1 MKRLGFF
8 DRKEVES
15 DEVKGGVF
23 LTCES
28 CGLSKKSTN
37 PKLGVTG
44 KGNKKILL
52 LGEANSPTEDRT
64 GRHWTGAGSEVLK
77 KELDF
82 NKIHIYDDCWS
93 LNVVRCSHRKTLTK
107 HQINCC
113 SRFLEET
120 ILELKPKVIICFGR
134 TPLQALFENQYSI
147 SGEFETWRGATIPSI
162 KYDCFVCPTYPPLH
176 MQDTKKQE
184 SLLAF
189 KKDIANA
196 VCLNKPALYNKEKI
210 HYISDL
216 NILRKVIKPGNTI
229 SIDFETT
236 GLKPHTKGHRIICAS
251 VSPNVDEAYVFEIP
265 TKSEELQ
272 PFLDILENPKIYKM
286 AHNMKYEHTWA
297 KVIWGIE
304 IQGWIWDSML
314 SAHILDNRRGVVGL
328 KFQAFTLLGST
339 DYSSDINQY
348 IRTKD
353 RDSNGFNNILTL
365 IETDE
370 GKKKLLKYC
379 ALDTIYQYRIA
390 QIQQERM
397 QGELL
402 DAYKLFHNGILTLS
416 QAEQIGMRLDL
427 DVVKEAE
434 NYLENQIN
442 VYHKKLINSEFY
454 ASFKKINGAK
464 ANYDSNTQLADYLYN
479 SLELKPFKTTTG
491 GNGSVDDEALRN
503 LNIQELNYIL
513 EIRRLTKAKDTYLK
527 AFVRE
532 QVDTIIHPNFNL
544 HNVVSFRSSSDSPNF
559 QNLPKRDKEI
569 FNLVRGCIFPRK
581 GYQLAEV
588 DFKGIEVS
596 IACTYHKDK
605 KMIEYLLDDSSDMHG
620 DMAEQIFLIDKLDR
634 SKSSHK
640 TLRSASKNAFV
651 FPQFYGDYYKNN
663 ALGLCQW
670 MELSQGVWR
679 DGQGIELEKGIS
691 IASHLRKNGIANF
704 NQFTEHIRQIELDFW
719 NNRFPAY
726 GRWKKRIYNSYL
738 RNGQVT
744 SHTGFTYTAEMR
756 KNEVTNYP
764 VQGSA
769 FHCLLWSVIR
779 LNEIIKQKQWK
790 TRIVGQIHDSIVLDI
805 YPPELP
811 QISRICKRIMTVEL
825 ANNWQWINVPLDISM
840 EVGEVNGS
848 WTTLKEIKL

>member
-8 DRKEVES
+8 NRKEIES

-23 LTCES
+23 LTCTS
-28 CGLSKKSTN
+28 CGLDKSCTT

-52 LGEANSPTEDRT
+52 LGEINSPTDDRT
-64 GRHWTGAGSEVLK
+64 ATHWRGAGGGLLRKTLNEYGIDIDV
-77 KELDF
+77 
-82 NKIHIYDDCWS
+82 DCWS
-93 LNVVRCSHRKTLTK
+93 LNVVRCYSRQATP
-107 HQINCC
+107 HQIDCC
-113 SRFLEET
+113 QRFISET
-120 ILELKPKVIICFGR
+120 ISELKPRIVIAFGR
-134 TPLQALFENQYSI
+134 VALQALFDDFSI
-147 SGEFETWRGATIPSI
+147 TGEFATWRGYTIPNT
-162 KYDCFVCPTYPPLH
+162 KYNCWVCPTYPPKFI
-176 MQDTKKQE
+176 DNTKKQE
-184 SLLAF
+184 QRLVWER
-189 KKDIANA
+189 DIRNA
-196 VCLNKPALYNKEKI
+196 LQLGKLRTFPKEQI
-210 HYISDL
+210 TYIDDL
-216 NILRKVIKPGNTI
+216 DVLRQVIKEGDTI

-236 GLKPHTKGHRIICAS
+236 GLKPHAKGHEIVCAS
-251 VSPNVDEAYVFEIP
+251 VSPNANEAYAFEIP
-265 TKSEELQ
+265 KKKSDLQ

-479 SLELKPFKTTTG
+479 SLKLKPFKTTTG

-581 GYQLAEV
+581 GHQLAEV

-640 TLRSASKNAFV
+640 TLRSATKNAFV

-670 MELSQGVWR
+670 MELPQGVWR